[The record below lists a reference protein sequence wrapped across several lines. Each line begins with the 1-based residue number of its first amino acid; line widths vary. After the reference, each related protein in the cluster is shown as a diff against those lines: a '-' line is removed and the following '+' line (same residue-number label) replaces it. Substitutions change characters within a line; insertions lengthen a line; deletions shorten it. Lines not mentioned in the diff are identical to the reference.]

1 MPEKQIRARGGCLCG
16 SVRYEV
22 HGPLRE
28 VIACHCEQCA
38 RTSGNFV
45 AATNCARVDLRLTAS
60 ATLRWF
66 RSSAEAERGFCG
78 HCGGNL
84 FWRPLHGDYVSVM
97 AGTVDRP
104 TGLTMIEH
112 IYVGSKSDYY
122 VIADGLPQQDT
133 WVAN

>member
-16 SVRYEV
+16 GVRYEV